1 MDAEDFRKLI
11 EAGDT
16 EGLRTALKSD
26 SQWANRTIVWHLN
39 QCNES
44 DPLHYVSDCVANLG
58 LAEDR
63 AAKIAALLLQFGA
76 EIEGSPGRESPL
88 IAATSLGVAGV
99 AELLAEAGADI
110 EATALF
116 GARPLHWAAYLGL
129 PTTVETLLERGAAIE
144 AKCTEFGATP
154 LFWSAHSFSTQRSEK
169 HQALIAVAKVLIAA
183 GARIDTTNKEG
194 MTAAQCARRAKSPD
208 MYELLRQ
215 HSDEEQPER
224 TH

>member
-1 MDAEDFRKLI
+1 
-11 EAGDT
+11 
-16 EGLRTALKSD
+16 
-26 SQWANRTIVWHLN
+26 
-39 QCNES
+39 
-44 DPLHYVSDCVANLG
+44 LHYVCDSVVNVG

-63 AAKIAALLLQFGA
+63 AAKVAALLLEFGA

-99 AELLAEAGADI
+99 AQLLVEAGADI

-129 PTTVETLLERGAAIE
+129 PTTVETLLDRGAAIE

-154 LFWSAHSFSTQRSEK
+154 LFWSAHAFRTQRPEK
-169 HQALIAVAKVLIAA
+169 YQALIAAAKVLIAA
-183 GARIDTTNKEG
+183 GARVDPTNKDG

-208 MYELLRQ
+208 LYELLRQ
-215 HSDEEQPER
+215 HSDEEQAGR
-224 TH
+224 TR